1 MASQWFFLVDSNS
14 SSFSWSLL
22 STSALHWVNSSWRR
36 RTRLSSTSSAPSASS
51 RAAFSCSASFWIF
64 FLALTTSWSDFPP
77 VESWSERSLISSA
90 RFLFSLLTVAFCSA
104 SSSYE
109 ALNLYISVWKALDSL
124 LAVSRLMRALQPCSS
139 RFRVLCQSLSASY
152 PWWQE
157 ERWHAQVPSQSSFSS
172 TTRDLLL
179 SRLAALAKAV
189 SVAS

>member
-51 RAAFSCSASFWIF
+51 KAALSCSASFWIF
-64 FLALTTSWSDFPP
+64 FFALTTSWSDFPP

-124 LAVSRLMRALQPCSS
+124 LAVSRLTESS
-139 RFRVLCQSLSASY
+139 STLLF
-152 PWWQE
+152 
-157 ERWHAQVPSQSSFSS
+157 QVPSSLSNPLCFLSFLASSSS
-172 TTRDLLL
+172 SILWRASDSYLDLQ
-179 SRLAALAKAV
+179 LATSALDFERA
-189 SVAS
+189 